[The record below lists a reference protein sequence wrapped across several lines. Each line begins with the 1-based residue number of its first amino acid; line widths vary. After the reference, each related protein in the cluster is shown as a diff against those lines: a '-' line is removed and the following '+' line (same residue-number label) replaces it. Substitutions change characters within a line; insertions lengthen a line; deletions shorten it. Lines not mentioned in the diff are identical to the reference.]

1 MPRWPPLIFS
11 PPRFTATGT
20 TPSCPD
26 SSQTDAVIR
35 AQTLKASDVQHLTI
49 KDPSGAVLAENRS
62 EPLDRAK
69 AQVLFF
75 TGRKRPASGWIR
87 GTYQAAYTV
96 SRDGGTIIDFRFDR
110 HL

>member
-35 AQTLKASDVQHLTI
+35 AQTLTRGDLLHLGLRFTARWLTPSLAHDLGPKPTHAADVLNLFSPGPTGQSATGQPRPTLTL
-49 KDPSGAVLAENRS
+49 P
-62 EPLDRAK
+62 DRK
-69 AQVLFF
+69 TRRRMSV
-75 TGRKRPASGWIR
+75 GS
-87 GTYQAAYTV
+87 
-96 SRDGGTIIDFRFDR
+96 
-110 HL
+110 